1 MIGRVNSRPA
11 SFLILTLLPTCS
23 MKRASKVRP
32 SELVQV
38 RIGSSACRENDSR
51 IEDKANR
58 ISLTHATQSKGAHL
72 SRVWELNIAISKR
85 TAQLSKDL
93 FVPRDLTSNEET
105 AVCNLG
111 SIVIDRHIS
120 KTGKLDKRMLR
131 NTISVAIE
139 ALDNV
144 IDTNFYP
151 TSTAEYSNKRN
162 RSVGLGVMGLQNA
175 LYKMGV
181 SFDSDS
187 AVSFSKELMENISY
201 LSIEASSNL
210 AKELGTYETYK
221 GSKWDMGFMPQD
233 TIKLLEK
240 ERGTKLTIDE
250 VKETLDWEAL
260 RQKVAEHGMR
270 NSNLMA
276 IAPTATIS
284 LIMNTTPAIEP
295 VYRNLFVKSNL
306 SGDFTVLNRFLVRD
320 LKKANKW
327 NERTLDDLKYFNGD
341 LTELEY
347 IPDEIKQRYKTAFDI
362 DPEWVIKAVAER
374 QVWIDQAQS
383 TNLWLKEPSASAMPK
398 IPFKT

>member
-1 MIGRVNSRPA
+1 
-11 SFLILTLLPTCS
+11 
-23 MKRASKVRP
+23 
-32 SELVQV
+32 
-38 RIGSSACRENDSR
+38 
-51 IEDKANR
+51 
-58 ISLTHATQSKGAHL
+58 
-72 SRVWELNIAISKR
+72 
-85 TAQLSKDL
+85 
-93 FVPRDLTSNEET
+93 
-105 AVCNLG
+105 
-111 SIVIDRHIS
+111 
-120 KTGKLDKRMLR
+120 
-131 NTISVAIE
+131 
-139 ALDNV
+139 
-144 IDTNFYP
+144 
-151 TSTAEYSNKRN
+151 
-162 RSVGLGVMGLQNA
+162 MGLQNA

-181 SFDSDS
+181 SFDSNN
-187 AVSFSKELMENISY
+187 AVEFSKELMENISY

-240 ERGTKLTIDE
+240 ERGAELTIDPI
-250 VKETLDWEAL
+250 KETLDWEAL

-306 SGDFTVLNRFLVRD
+306 SGDFTVLNPYLVKD

-327 NERTLDDLKYFNGD
+327 NDRTLDDLKYFNGD

-362 DPEWVIKAVAER
+362 DPEWVIKAAAER

-383 TNLWLKEPSASAMPK
+383 TSLWLKEPSAPAMSK
-398 IPFKT
+398 ISFET